1 MIRTT
6 APASRHASARFVLA
20 GVLLVAA
27 VFALPLAVAAAPGRT
42 IPPAPAGAPAPEWRA
57 WNDGLQQASAT
68 HRPVIVDV
76 YTDWCGWCRRMDHD
90 VYAKADV
97 AEYLKKNFVTIRL
110 NAEAKTSAKYEG
122 RDYTSQDLSTQRFR
136 VSGYPTTIFL
146 RSNGDHMA
154 NVPGYVPAD
163 RFLLLLRYVAEGY
176 ADRNV
181 PFAEFEKTAAQQN

>member
-6 APASRHASARFVLA
+6 APAPRLAPARLALTGALLA
-20 GVLLVAA
+20 GV
-27 VFALPLAVAAAPGRT
+27 VFAALPGMVAAAPARA
-42 IPPAPAGAPAPEWRA
+42 IPRAPAGAPAPDWRA
-57 WNDGLQQASAT
+57 WNDGLQQANAT

-90 VYAKADV
+90 VYAKAEV
-97 AEYLKKNFVTIRL
+97 ADYLKKRFVTIRL
-110 NAEAKTSAKYEG
+110 NAEAKDAARYEG
-122 RDYTSQDLSTQRFR
+122 RDYTSQDLSQRFR

-146 RSNGDHMA
+146 RSTGEHMA